1 MKMDRFSQTRRNKK
15 LKDNRSK
22 KTLEFFDWKMF
33 ELLLEKKKILYRLLK
48 SYKKKKKMRK
58 KLETDD
64 FIKSKFNNNFVSD
77 MS

>member
-48 SYKKKKKMRK
+48 SYKKKNEKKIGNR
-58 KLETDD
+58 
-64 FIKSKFNNNFVSD
+64 
-77 MS
+77 